1 MKSLSTLPWASAESD
16 PVYARS
22 TGEKL
27 LTLAR
32 KENNT
37 PYIASAFD
45 LLGNIALEQS
55 DYTEATRHF
64 EERLAIERE
73 RDGDIVTGL
82 VKLSHVAFK
91 QGDSNRV
98 KALCAEALALYRK
111 AESRLGRMRTGFHV
125 INELA
130 LAQGDYTRARDW
142 LNECLEIA
150 QKDEDMWE
158 VSRHTTNWAMFRS
171 RRGSMKSPIRIT
183 YTAWKSQRT
192 WKSSGVSPR
201 DTRRWEG

>member
-1 MKSLSTLPWASAESD
+1 MKSLSTLPWATAESD

-22 TGEKL
+22 AGEEL

-91 QGDSNRV
+91 QGDSIRV
-98 KALCAEALALYRK
+98 VEYETGYKDYLY
-111 AESRLGRMRTGFHV
+111 
-125 INELA
+125 
-130 LAQGDYTRARDW
+130 
-142 LNECLEIA
+142 CLEI
-150 QKDEDMWE
+150 
-158 VSRHTTNWAMFRS
+158 TNNM
-171 RRGSMKSPIRIT
+171 
-183 YTAWKSQRT
+183 
-192 WKSSGVSPR
+192 
-201 DTRRWEG
+201 

>member
-1 MKSLSTLPWASAESD
+1 MKSLSTLPWATAESD

-98 KALCAEALALYRK
+98 KALCAEALALYGK
-111 AESRLGRMRTGFHV
+111 AESKLGRMKTGFHV

-130 LAQGDYTRARDW
+130 LAQGDYSRARDW

-158 VSRHTTNWAMFRS
+158 VSRLHYQL
-171 RRGSMKSPIRIT
+171 GD
-183 YTAWKSQRT
+183 
-192 WKSSGVSPR
+192 VSFA
-201 DTRRWEG
+201 